1 MSEYEIEGKNAL
13 ITGGDSD
20 KKKAS
25 SPPIR
30 LIAIY
35 IQVPRLAK
43 TP

>member
-1 MSEYEIEGKNAL
+1 MSEYEIERKNAL
-13 ITGGDSD
+13 ITGGNSD
-20 KKKAS
+20 NEESFVPA
-25 SPPIR
+25 IT